1 MESWKHQVRQMP
13 NNTESLRLR
22 RMYNERLSKIKANEA
37 SIEETVEFFM
47 GLDPSLRAGAESTTK
62 ELVKDLNDVVTNIAT
77 LSKKLLTV
85 SKYFDEPPSKAD
97 KKHFRKDLKK
107 ASKEVKVLAESLVD
121 ASQNET
127 VKALF
132 TNPKETI
139 GVIHK
144 IKQFWKES
152 VASEEKPA
160 STGWGMEAT
169 MDYLTSFKSWKYLT
183 FLRKLW
189 GWASKHVSFSK
200 RMVVALAVALMCGV
214 GGIFTGGIVTYVC
227 SAYLFVGKWA
237 LGAKAIVW
245 IGRKGNK
252 ILDRRLYGAYSL
264 PLQIFQTAFSNYE
277 LDDSKSNVFLQQI
290 HGHRTLSKLT
300 YLFRRFILSEFA
312 ETKGDRKNLV
322 EKAFVRKFT
331 KSANKYFNYL
341 KKQYE
346 KGERNRNLLDGYF
359 LDASLYDY
367 TNQALFYEENDKE
380 ILTMREEDIKKVLE
394 ELRQGLI
401 TEEEAKKKI
410 EKLNKEKHKKN
421 KSLSRAKNEEER
433 LEIIKNRMANNAQ

>member
-13 NNTESLRLR
+13 RNTESLRLR

-47 GLDPSLRAGAESTTK
+47 GLDPALRAGAENTTK

-77 LSKKLLTV
+77 LSEKLLTV
-85 SKYFDEPPSKAD
+85 SKYFDKSPSKAD

-107 ASKEVKVLAESLVD
+107 ASKEVKVLAESLVE
-121 ASQNET
+121 ASRNET

-139 GVIHK
+139 GLIQKV
-144 IKQFWKES
+144 KQFWKES

-169 MDYLTSFKSWKYLT
+169 MDYFTSFKSWKYLT

-237 LGAKAIVW
+237 LGAKALVW

-312 ETKGDRKNLV
+312 KTKGDRKNLV
-322 EKAFVRKFT
+322 EKAFVSKFT

-346 KGERNRNLLDGYF
+346 QGERNRNLLDGYF

-380 ILTMREEDIKKVLE
+380 ILTIREEKIQQIKSALQKGILSE
-394 ELRQGLI
+394 K
-401 TEEEAKKKI
+401 EAKDTI
-410 EKLNKEKHKKN
+410 AKLNSEKHK
-421 KSLSRAKNEEER
+421 LSRAKNEEER